1 MRLIPVLLP
10 SLATALVA
18 PARPL
23 AVSPARLAPLQAGAV
38 ADAEKL
44 KVAPK
49 LESPPVDSSGTL
61 PKVNGGI
68 VIGTRKL
75 AVVTGA
81 SSGLGL
87 YGALSLAKRGDY
99 YVVLACRNVERAER
113 VAKEMGFPANSYTVI
128 KCELGSFKSVR
139 DFVFNLRAFKGPRG
153 LDALVWNAAVYL
165 PADPKPRFTE
175 DGYEMTMGVNHLS
188 HFLLVQLLLRDLKKA
203 SDPRVIIV
211 GSITGNS
218 NTIGGGFVYPRAEIG
233 ELKGLKKGGG
243 RSSEMVDG
251 GKFDGAKEYKDAVIS
266 TASGPHP
273 KCPRRPR
280 SRSGRHRS
288 QAIVCTRHASRCR
301 SRPVRNETSLAPTAH
316 PSRRLDDCGE
326 NHQHL
331 NELKKL
337 SASAVPASKA
347 P

>member
-23 AVSPARLAPLQAGAV
+23 TVTPARLAPLQAGAV

-99 YVVLACRNVERAER
+99 YVILACRNVERAER
-113 VAKEMGFPANSYTVI
+113 IASLCVSYAIVFLGVTSI
-128 KCELGSFKSVR
+128 AFAMLAAGDAPFSELSS
-139 DFVFNLRAFKGPRG
+139 
-153 LDALVWNAAVYL
+153 DAYAEWDELEQEAIYQAHKRKLSSYSGDRELLGGAV
-165 PADPKPRFTE
+165 
-175 DGYEMTMGVNHLS
+175 
-188 HFLLVQLLLRDLKKA
+188 
-203 SDPRVIIV
+203 
-211 GSITGNS
+211 
-218 NTIGGGFVYPRAEIG
+218 
-233 ELKGLKKGGG
+233 
-243 RSSEMVDG
+243 
-251 GKFDGAKEYKDAVIS
+251 GKFGIAASVEGTGGYTIPTKQFSFAVS
-266 TASGPHP
+266 VSGE
-273 KCPRRPR
+273 
-280 SRSGRHRS
+280 
-288 QAIVCTRHASRCR
+288 VCLFFCFG
-301 SRPVRNETSLAPTAH
+301 V
-316 PSRRLDDCGE
+316 
-326 NHQHL
+326 
-331 NELKKL
+331 
-337 SASAVPASKA
+337 SASIDTA
-347 P
+347 

>member
-23 AVSPARLAPLQAGAV
+23 TVTPARLAPLQAGAV

-153 LDALVWNAAVYL
+153 LRCSGLQRGRL
-165 PADPKPRFTE
+165 PAGPRR
-175 DGYEMTMGVNHLS
+175 GVFS
-188 HFLLVQLLLRDLKKA
+188 DLE
-203 SDPRVIIV
+203 RV
-211 GSITGNS
+211 
-218 NTIGGGFVYPRAEIG
+218 R
-233 ELKGLKKGGG
+233 L
-243 RSSEMVDG
+243 
-251 GKFDGAKEYKDAVIS
+251 DAVFMIIRES
-266 TASGPHP
+266 TRLARAPRQVRVNRRTPTKGITKP
-273 KCPRRPR
+273 PRRRTPN
-280 SRSGRHRS
+280 
-288 QAIVCTRHASRCR
+288 
-301 SRPVRNETSLAPTAH
+301 PD
-316 PSRRLDDCGE
+316 SRRTATRCPW
-326 NHQHL
+326 
-331 NELKKL
+331 
-337 SASAVPASKA
+337 A
-347 P
+347 